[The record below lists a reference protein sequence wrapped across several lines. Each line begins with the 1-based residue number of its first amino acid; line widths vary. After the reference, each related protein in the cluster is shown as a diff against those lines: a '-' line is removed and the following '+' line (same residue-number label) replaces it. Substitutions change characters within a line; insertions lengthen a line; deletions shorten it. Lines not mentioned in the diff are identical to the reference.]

1 MKILVMGAGGLG
13 GYYGGMLAR
22 AGQEV
27 TFVARGANGEALRTR
42 GFALHTDGQVLETGA
57 LAVVATPAEAR
68 GPFDLVLFTVKT
80 YDMETAAVAL
90 RPAIS
95 AETAVLPLQNGVE
108 ATDRIGAILGPERVL
123 CGLTYLSAARTEPGV
138 IVQPNA
144 TRGITFG
151 EPTGARTA
159 RVAAIVAT
167 LEAAGI
173 PATVPDN
180 PRLAVWQKFVMQAA
194 HATLTSSCM
203 TSVGPIKDS
212 PEGLAM
218 YRTLMEETVAV
229 GRAAGVPIP
238 DEAIERALA
247 VIAGMPP
254 HQKTSMQL
262 DYERERRVELE
273 QITGSLVRMGARS
286 GVPTPHF
293 AALYVPLKIRA
304 LAFGGL
310 S

>member
-1 MKILVMGAGGLG
+1 MRILVMGAGGLG

-22 AGQEV
+22 GGQAV
-27 TFVARGANGEALRTR
+27 TFVARGANLTAIAER
-42 GFALHTDGQVLETGA
+42 GLQLHTDGQVYETGPLPA
-57 LAVVATPAEAR
+57 VATPAEAR

-80 YDMETAAVAL
+80 YDMETAADAL
-90 RPAIS
+90 RPAVG
-95 AETAVLPLQNGVE
+95 AGTAVLPLQNGVE

-123 CGLTYLSAARTEPGV
+123 CGLTYLSSAHTSPGV
-138 IVQPNA
+138 IMQPNA

-151 EPTGARTA
+151 EPSGERTA
-159 RVAAIVAT
+159 RVAAIAAA
-167 LEAAGI
+167 LEGAGI
-173 PATVPDN
+173 PAIVPPN
-180 PRLAVWQKFVMQAA
+180 PRLAVWQKFIMQAP
-194 HATLTSSCM
+194 HATLTSSYM
-203 TSVGPIKDS
+203 TAVGPIRQS

-218 YRTLMEETVAV
+218 YRTLMAETVAV

-238 DEAIERALA
+238 DDAIDDALA

-273 QITGSLVRMGARS
+273 QITGSVVRMGSAY

-293 AALYVPLKIRA
+293 DALYAPLKIRA
-304 LAFGGL
+304 LAFGGV
-310 S
+310 

>member
-1 MKILVMGAGGLG
+1 MGAGGLG

-22 AGQEV
+22 GGQDV
-27 TFVARGANGEALRTR
+27 TFVARGANLAALTER
-42 GFALHTDGQVLETGA
+42 GLALHTDGQVYETGP
-57 LAVVATPAEAR
+57 LAAVATPAEAR

-80 YDMETAAVAL
+80 YDMETAATAV
-90 RPAIS
+90 RPAI
-95 AETAVLPLQNGVE
+95 AAGTAVLPLQNGVE
-108 ATDRIGAILGPERVL
+108 ATERIGAILGPERVL
-123 CGLTYLSAARTEPGV
+123 CGLTYLSSAHTSPGV
-138 IVQPNA
+138 INQPNA

-151 EPTGARTA
+151 EPTGERTA
-159 RVAAIVAT
+159 RVAAIAAA
-167 LEAAGI
+167 LEGAGV
-173 PATVPDN
+173 PATVPPN
-180 PRLAVWQKFVMQAA
+180 PCLAIWQKFVMQAA

-203 TSVGPIKDS
+203 TSVGPIKES

-218 YRTLMEETVAV
+218 YRTLMAETVVV

-238 DEAIERALA
+238 DDAIAQALA

-273 QITGSLVRMGARS
+273 QITGSMVRMGARY

-293 AALYVPLKIRA
+293 DALYVPLKVRA
-304 LAFGGL
+304 LAFRGV
-310 S
+310 